1 MEKFTLTVPVADIE
15 DLRSRL
21 SQTRLPRVTRKP
33 GWQAGVDL
41 EYLAELITYWREDYD
56 WRATERRLNDL
67 PQYTAKVQGSLLHF
81 VHLRSDNPEA
91 QAIILLHG
99 WPYSYLELLPFAQE
113 LRDFHVV
120 VPSLPGY
127 GFSEPPTAVEWS
139 DSLVGEMLLE
149 LMTEN
154 LGYSRFLTYGED
166 VGTGPGEWLA
176 AEHPEVVSGLF
187 TTHAPLPSADRLE
200 NLSSEEEQF
209 RSELAARWLGEKG
222 YSEEQSTK
230 PTTLAIG
237 LNDSPAGLLAWIVEK
252 FHGWRGTAVD
262 FREDWSRDEIL
273 DCVSLYWFSQ
283 SIGTSF
289 LPYFEHHRSEK
300 PALITVPVGALIQYG
315 ERGFPK
321 SYAARTCT
329 DIRFWRQLSG
339 GGHFAAKQRPVEVA
353 AGLREFVATV
363 DNSE

>member
-1 MEKFTLTVPVADIE
+1 MEKFTLSVPIAEIE
-15 DLRSRL
+15 DLRARL
-21 SQTRLPRVTRKP
+21 AQTRLPRVTAMS

-41 EYLAELITYWREDYD
+41 EYLAELVTYWREGYD
-56 WRATERRLNDL
+56 WRATERRLNNL
-67 PQYTAKVQGSLLHF
+67 PQYTVELQGGLLHF
-81 VHLRSDNPEA
+81 VQLRSANPDA
-91 QAIILLHG
+91 QAVILLHG
-99 WPYSYLELLPFAQE
+99 WPYSYLELLPLAQE
-113 LRDFHVV
+113 LKDFHVV

-127 GFSEPPTAVEWS
+127 GFSEPPRAAEWS
-139 DSLVGEMLLE
+139 DSVVGAMLLE
-149 LMTEN
+149 LMTQH

-166 VGTGPGEWLA
+166 VGTGPSEWLA
-176 AEHPEVVSGLF
+176 AEHPETVSGLF
-187 TTHAPLPSADRLE
+187 TTHAPLPSTARLTD
-200 NLSSEEEQF
+200 LSAEEQQF
-209 RSELAARWLGEKG
+209 RSELAARWEGEKG

-262 FREDWSRDEIL
+262 LQDDWSRDEIL

-289 LPYFEHHRSEK
+289 LPYFDQHRSAEI
-300 PALITVPVGALIQYG
+300 PLITVPVGALIQYG

-329 DIRFWRQLSG
+329 DIRFWRALSN
-339 GGHFAAKQRPVEVA
+339 GGHFAAKQRPAEVA
-353 AGLREFVATV
+353 AGLREFVGTLG
-363 DNSE
+363 